1 VDIQPATLRRIRQ
14 DRALTQQALADKAD
28 VTPSYLHKLETGHR
42 ARPSEAVVR
51 RLSDTLDVEPYVLR
65 FAPDDATAHLAALA
79 LANAKGDT

>member
-42 ARPSEAVVR
+42 TRPSEDVVARLCAV
-51 RLSDTLDVEPYVLR
+51 LDIEPYVLR
-65 FAPDDATAHLAALA
+65 FTPEHATSHLAELA
-79 LANAKGDT
+79 LKGRP